1 MPSDAHQ
8 LLLLWGVRRMLA
20 DGFSIAGFD
29 GGTNEALEFSHLPAP
44 FELKGVRADAWGID
58 DSTGLIGFAEAKT
71 ARDINNKHTRK
82 QLRIL
87 GRASM
92 RGSLC
97 PLYLAVPRACA
108 YDLDRVLIDTGLIG
122 ARHVR
127 RIHVPDVLLEPR

>member
-29 GGTNEALEFSHLPAP
+29 GATGEAIELSGLPAP
-44 FELKGVRADAWGID
+44 FELEGVRADAWGIENE
-58 DSTGLIGFAEAKT
+58 TGLIGFAEAKT
-71 ARDINNKHTRK
+71 ARDINNNHTRK

-87 GRASM
+87 GRARV

-122 ARHVR
+122 ARHIR
-127 RIHVPDVLLEPR
+127 RIHVPQVLLEPR